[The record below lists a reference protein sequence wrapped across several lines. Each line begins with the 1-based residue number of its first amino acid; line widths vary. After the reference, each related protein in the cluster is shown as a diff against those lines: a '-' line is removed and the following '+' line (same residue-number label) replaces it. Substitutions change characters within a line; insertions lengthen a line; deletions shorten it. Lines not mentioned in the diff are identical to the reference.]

1 MEPQQQPVDGAP
13 RHRSIATIT
22 AELAE
27 VERHL
32 REVPPHHG
40 GGAGDLRSR
49 ADGLRRELAAARAA
63 HDRDDEQ
70 RRRAAQAAQQA
81 AQAQQ

>member
-1 MEPQQQPVDGAP
+1 MEPQQQPGDDAR
-13 RHRSIATIT
+13 RHRPIPTIT

-49 ADGLRRELAAARAA
+49 ADGLRRELASARAA
-63 HDRDDEQ
+63 RDRDDDR

>member
-1 MEPQQQPVDGAP
+1 MPQQQRDE
-13 RHRSIATIT
+13 ATVL

-40 GGAGDLRSR
+40 GGTASLRDQ
-49 ADGLRRELAAARAA
+49 ADRLRRELARLRAT
-63 HDRDDEQ
+63 RD
-70 RRRAAQAAQQA
+70 A
-81 AQAQQ
+81 

>member
-1 MEPQQQPVDGAP
+1 MPHEQ
-13 RHRSIATIT
+13 RSEATVL

-40 GGAGDLRSR
+40 GGTATLRDQ
-49 ADGLRRELAAARAA
+49 ADRLRRELASLRAAREA
-63 HDRDDEQ
+63 
-70 RRRAAQAAQQA
+70 
-81 AQAQQ
+81 

>member
-1 MEPQQQPVDGAP
+1 MPHEQRDE
-13 RHRSIATIT
+13 ATVL

-40 GGAGDLRSR
+40 GGTLPLRDQ
-49 ADGLRRELAAARAA
+49 ADRLRHELARMRAAR
-63 HDRDDEQ
+63 ET
-70 RRRAAQAAQQA
+70 
-81 AQAQQ
+81 